1 MQGYHSASEVVFHEE
16 ALYQVYLPLPLPLQ
30 HCFAS
35 QVGTGSNSQCLLAV
49 LQMTVVTSSDDV
61 CLNVA
66 SGGTSLLTMVGGG
79 VFAVLA
85 LGLV

>member
-1 MQGYHSASEVVFHEE
+1 
-16 ALYQVYLPLPLPLQ
+16 
-30 HCFAS
+30 
-35 QVGTGSNSQCLLAV
+35 
-49 LQMTVVTSSDDV
+49 MTVVTSSDDV